1 VGGFGG
7 AVVSSGWGHPSGCC
21 CCINIQSFY
30 MTAGWL
36 KMCNSEKRGG
46 GGVVGWLGGW
56 EVGGLEVGGD
66 EWV

>member
-1 VGGFGG
+1 
-7 AVVSSGWGHPSGCC
+7 
-21 CCINIQSFY
+21 